1 MKLLA
6 IRRNLSEPLT
16 ETPQVDMLAD
26 SSIVLPRNPL
36 FIPDIATAYT
46 CAVGP
51 AFRISRLGK
60 HIGLRFAGRYRD
72 AMAPLLR
79 LLPDLPDTASAIY
92 QAFDSAAALGSWI
105 PVPEG
110 DFTFAAGVSDPVI
123 LSADGLQID
132 RAIEILSRYF
142 TLKNGDI
149 IVPGFLPCRFT
160 PEINSRFPVTVNSE
174 KLLDL
179 KFK

>member
-6 IRRNLSEPLT
+6 IRRNLTDPLT
-16 ETPQVDMLAD
+16 EHPHVDMLAD

-36 FIPDIATAYT
+36 FIPDVAPAFTF
-46 CAVGP
+46 AVGP

-60 HIGLRFAGRYRD
+60 RIGLRFAHRYRD
-72 AMAPLLR
+72 AMAPLVR
-79 LLPDLPDTASAIY
+79 LLPDLPDTGSAIY
-92 QAFDSAAALGSWI
+92 QAFDSAAALGTWI
-105 PVPEG
+105 PIPEAEFTVTAG
-110 DFTFAAGVSDPVI
+110 DSDTLTTSAEDI
-123 LSADGLQID
+123 LID

-149 IVPGFLPCRFT
+149 IVPGFFPARFT
-160 PEINSRFPVTVNSE
+160 PEINSRFPVTVNGE

-179 KFK
+179 KIK